1 MIKKVLL
8 AISFIFI
15 LVIGIRIV
23 YTKKNSEQDD
33 ANTIEEVK
41 QISKEYVTD
50 DCENEWSDYRESVQE
65 RIQEAGKVINDE
77 NRIYLLK
84 EEDNLIKV
92 YYINEKQEE
101 VLYKVTDISIE
112 YLGEEDIK
120 KLKEGIKVE
129 GIQEL
134 NQLIEDFE

>member
-23 YTKKNSEQDD
+23 YPKKNSEQDD